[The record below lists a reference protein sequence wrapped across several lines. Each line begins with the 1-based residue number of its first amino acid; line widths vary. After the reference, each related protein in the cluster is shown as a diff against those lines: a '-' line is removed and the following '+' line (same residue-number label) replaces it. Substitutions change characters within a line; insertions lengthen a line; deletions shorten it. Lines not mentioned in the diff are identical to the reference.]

1 MKMILADDEVIITK
15 GLQKLIDWSAL
26 GIDIVGVYDDGK
38 SAFEGIVLHRPD
50 LALLDIS
57 MPGMTG
63 IDILKE
69 CGMMRL
75 KTQIVLI
82 SGFQDFVYAREAV
95 KWGAA
100 DYLLKPVIREELLA
114 ALEKCCRKLG
124 HPEIVNRAEPTEL
137 EESEYEKL
145 IQAEGGFFQP
155 VLAQV
160 SYSEETEARM
170 RKLTDFSVASCLDNA
185 LSAGG
190 CGIAFVK
197 QGTIGL
203 ILKEKEP
210 GEGRSLLVSLR
221 TQAKDTTGQDVRFL
235 LGQSVQ
241 RMSDVSAAYQA
252 CLTEK
257 GRLFFADRFPDKI
270 METGLPSAAEKE
282 DNISAQTAREALIR
296 TVISRDNEH
305 FDEAFE
311 KFGEAVYILSGEK
324 KEDVCFYF
332 CSVIRQVQ
340 TQLSQL
346 GLSETGLEM
355 SNLLEMGRIASS
367 WQNLLDA
374 YRSILES
381 CMQRIQK
388 QAERGERATFLKAKT
403 YIEEHY
409 AEELTLA
416 VLADHV
422 HVNPYY
428 FSAFFKKYA
437 GKNFKAYVNGIRLR
451 HAITLLVSTN
461 KKILEIA
468 LEVGFSDTRA
478 FSSAFQKVYHE
489 TPNAYRNRIR
499 TE

>member
-1 MKMILADDEVIITK
+1 MKMILADDEAVITK
-15 GLQKLIDWSAL
+15 GLQKLMDWPSL
-26 GIDIVGVYDDGK
+26 GIDIVGIYEDGK
-38 SAFEGIVLHRPD
+38 AAFDGIVRHRPD

-75 KTQIVLI
+75 KTQIIFI
-82 SGFQDFVYAREAV
+82 SGFQDFTYAREAV

-114 ALEKCCRKLG
+114 ALEKCCRSLG
-124 HPEIVNRAEPTEL
+124 HPEIVNRAGPTEL
-137 EESEYEKL
+137 AETEYEKL
-145 IQAEGGFFQP
+145 LQTEGGFFQP
-155 VLAQV
+155 ALAQV
-160 SYSEETEARM
+160 LYPEETEART

-185 LSAGG
+185 LSAGKQ
-190 CGIAFVK
+190 GIAFVK
-197 QGTIGL
+197 QETIGL
-203 ILKEKEP
+203 ILREANPEKV
-210 GEGRSLLVSLR
+210 RSLLPVLR
-221 TQAKDTTGQDVRFL
+221 EQAQRVAGQDVRFL
-235 LGQSVQ
+235 LGRPVE
-241 RMSDVSAAYQA
+241 RLSDISAAYQA
-252 CLTEK
+252 CLAEK
-257 GRLFFADRFPDKI
+257 ARLFFADRFPDKI
-270 METGLPSAAEKE
+270 MEIGPRSVLDGRSAVSGQAE
-282 DNISAQTAREALIR
+282 REALIR
-296 TVISRDNEH
+296 SVISRDSNR

-311 KFGEAVYILSGEK
+311 RFGEAVYLLSGEK

-340 TQLSQL
+340 AQLAQL
-346 GLSETGLEM
+346 GLSEIGLGM
-355 SNLLEMGRIASS
+355 ADLLEMGRTTNS
-367 WQNLLDA
+367 WRNLLDA
-374 YRSILES
+374 YRSVLEN
-381 CMQRIQK
+381 CMQRIKK
-388 QAERGERATFLKAKT
+388 QAERSEHATFLKAKT

-409 AEELTLA
+409 AEELTLT

-437 GKNFKAYVNGIRLR
+437 GENFKSYVNSIRLR
-451 HAITLLVSTN
+451 HAVTLLVSTN

-478 FSSAFQKVYHE
+478 FSSAFQKVFHE
-489 TPNAYRNRIR
+489 TPNTYRNRIR

>member
-1 MKMILADDEVIITK
+1 MKMILADDEAIITK
-15 GLQKLIDWSAL
+15 GLQKLMDWPAM
-26 GIDIVGVYDDGK
+26 GIDIVGVYEDGK
-38 SAFEGIVLHRPD
+38 AAFDGIVRHRPD

-57 MPGMTG
+57 MPSMTG

-69 CGMMRL
+69 CGMMHL
-75 KTQIVLI
+75 KTQIVFI

-100 DYLLKPVIREELLA
+100 DYLLKPIIREELLA
-114 ALEKCCRKLG
+114 ALEKCCRNLG
-124 HPEIVNRAEPTEL
+124 HPEIVNRAGPTEL
-137 EESEYEKL
+137 VESEYEKL
-145 IQAEGGFFQP
+145 IQTEGGFFQP
-155 VLAQV
+155 ALAQV
-160 SYSEETEARM
+160 LYPEETEARM
-170 RKLTDFSVASCLDNA
+170 RKLTDFSVVRCLDNA
-185 LSAGG
+185 LNIGDQ
-190 CGIAFVK
+190 GIAFMK

-203 ILKEKEP
+203 ILKEREA
-210 GEGRSLLVSLR
+210 GEGRGLLAALR
-221 TQAKDTTGQDVRFL
+221 EHTRRTTGQDVCFL
-235 LGQSVQ
+235 LGQTVQ
-241 RMSDVSAAYQA
+241 RMSDVSAAYQV
-252 CLTEK
+252 CLAEK
-257 GRLFFADRFPDKI
+257 ARLFFADRFPDKI
-270 METGLPSAAEKE
+270 MEIGPPLTSGKRGGSGGQAV
-282 DNISAQTAREALIR
+282 RENLIR
-296 TVISRDNEH
+296 TVVSRDSEQ
-305 FDEAFE
+305 FEDAFE
-311 KFGEAVYILSGEK
+311 KFGEMVYTISGEK

-332 CSVIRQVQ
+332 CSVIRAVQ

-355 SNLLEMGRIASS
+355 TDLLEMGRTTTS
-367 WQNLLDA
+367 WQNLLEA
-374 YRSILES
+374 YRSILEN

-388 QAERGERATFLKAKT
+388 QAERSERATFLKAKT

-422 HVNPYY
+422 HVNSYY

-437 GKNFKAYVNGIRLR
+437 GENFKSYVNSVRLK
-451 HAITLLVSTN
+451 HAVTLLVSTN

-478 FSSAFQKVYHE
+478 FSSAFQKVYNE